1 MSNAADAVNLDA
13 KFGKFTKHWSPHIV
27 ALMNE
32 FHVKA
37 VKVKDEFVWHQRDD
51 IDKLFFVYK
60 GLLTIKYEDRDVTVK
75 ASEVHVVPKGVQ
87 HKPVAA

>member
-27 ALMNE
+27 DLMND

-37 VKVKDEFVWHQRDD
+37 VKVKDKFVWHQHDD

-75 ASEVHVVPKGVQ
+75 AGEMHVVPKGVQ

>member
-27 ALMNE
+27 ALMND

-37 VKVKDEFVWHQRDD
+37 GEMHFM
-51 IDKLFFVYK
+51 
-60 GLLTIKYEDRDVTVK
+60 
-75 ASEVHVVPKGVQ
+75 PKGVQ
-87 HKPVAA
+87 HKPVAAYECEILVIEPAGTLNTGEAGGHLTAHEEPWI